1 MDALYRIY
9 LESCIALSRSVVFYS
24 GLAAEVAN
32 RQDIENGIE
41 PSVDRRQWK
50 YFKHLNGDY
59 HTFDPE
65 IKITSLD
72 TYTEIPYT
80 KESLAKHKK
89 TLQKYRDE
97 PRHVAELISKYPDA
111 SMLIRGVL
119 NPVPYHVSL
128 SASEGQVLWLDE
140 RLIEPQEHDLRYEI
154 TKFVGKYIHRGFRAS
169 YAEAH
174 DLELQTQIAVL
185 RITLAK
191 HIQSMRN
198 AQQKTSQAHS
208 YHVTNYLASH
218 NRLDRYVPYMTL
230 EQKLFFYININW
242 IERHIGFTETFD
254 WLVGKLLTIRMLPA
268 YEYRLVQKDPDV
280 EKDEYAPTGV
290 FSRFPINLGKANY
303 SYTVDEYPIDSV
315 VRRELPC
322 ATDNLDSLDRYIEE
336 AETLSSDSQISSLPT
351 KIIECAVIDPES
363 ISVVKELDVFIN
375 HWLYLSTTGNYIGI
389 GEVINP
395 INGQTMRLTAKELF
409 TIYWYAMNTVVHGR
423 ELDVIPQIGAMKIN
437 RHRHITEAEYKTV
450 LPWRHCAYWRS
461 EVGLYHSSEVVL
473 DSTLTLKD
481 EFADYCKEVTWS
493 MNYRNQWCNG
503 EHYSPVREMRQQLWQ
518 MSYVNAICTL
528 SDPKYRTFDEF
539 FDLIDLQHKYIS
551 TDTWL
556 DLAITVFEAGT
567 GWSSKNSFSI
577 EEIQYQMIDCFK
589 RLSSYSIQFIDDLI
603 GGMTVVSDNINLIS
617 GPVEATFATE
627 INLNTPQQ
635 DVFQFDKR
643 TRETV
648 DGYVDVN
655 GSDASRA
662 FSMYVQ
668 GNVDIAVS
676 VNFDHLGTVDA
687 MFPLT
692 TMSADIKVEIPK
704 EITLDDLII
713 DQDIDG
719 FHFVSLDP
727 IELSQYYSTDQL
739 VAYVNSQPAIPVTY
753 VVTEPISPSRIQIT
767 DLSELTFRS

>member
-32 RQDIENGIE
+32 RQDIENGIK
-41 PSVDRRQWK
+41 PSSDRRQWK

-59 HTFDPE
+59 HIFDPE

-97 PRHVAELISKYPDA
+97 PRHIAELISKYPDA

-128 SASEGQVLWLDE
+128 SAVEGQVLWLDE

-154 TKFVGKYIHRGFRAS
+154 TKYVGKYIHRGFRAS
-169 YAEAH
+169 YAITH
-174 DLELQTQIAVL
+174 DLELQTQIAML
-185 RITLAK
+185 RMTLAK
-191 HIQSMRN
+191 HIQSIRN
-198 AQQKTSQAHS
+198 SKQKTSQAHS
-208 YHVTNYLASH
+208 YHITNYLASH

-230 EQKLFFYININW
+230 EQRLFFYININW

-254 WLVGKLLTIRMLPA
+254 WLVEKLLTLRLLPA
-268 YEYRLVQKDPDV
+268 YEYRLVQKDPRI
-280 EKDEYAPTGV
+280 EKDEYRPTGV

-322 ATDNLDSLDRYIEE
+322 ATDNLASLSKYTDE
-336 AETLSSDSQISSLPT
+336 AETLTGDSQISSLPT

-363 ISVVKELDVFIN
+363 ISVIKELDVFVN
-375 HWLYLSTTGNYIGI
+375 HWLYLSTTGKYVGI
-389 GEVINP
+389 GEVVNP
-395 INGQTMRLTAKELF
+395 ISGQTMRLTAKELF
-409 TIYWYAMNTVVHGR
+409 TIYWYAMSKVVHGR
-423 ELDVIPQIGAMKIN
+423 DIEKIPQVGAMKLN
-437 RHRHITEAEYKTV
+437 RDRHITEAEYKRV

-461 EVGLYHSSEVVL
+461 EIALYHSSEVL
-473 DSTLTLKD
+473 LENTLTLKD
-481 EFADYCKEVTWS
+481 EFADYCKQVTWS

-503 EHYSPVREMRQQLWQ
+503 EHYSPNREMRQQLWR

-528 SDPKYRTFDEF
+528 TDPKYSTYQEF
-539 FDLIDLQHKYIS
+539 FDTIDLQYQYIS
-551 TDTWL
+551 SDTWL
-556 DLAITVFEAGT
+556 DLAIAVFEAGT
-567 GWSSKNSFSI
+567 AWSNKNSFSI
-577 EEIQYQMIDCFK
+577 EEIQHQMIDCFK

-635 DVFQFDKR
+635 ELFQFDKR

-655 GSDASRA
+655 CTAAYRS
-662 FSMYVQ
+662 FNMYVQ
-668 GNVDIAVS
+668 GHVDVAVT
-676 VNFDHLGTVDA
+676 VNFDHVGTVDA
-687 MFPLT
+687 FVPLT
-692 TMSADIKVEIPK
+692 TVSSNIIAEVPK
-704 EITLDDLII
+704 EITLDDLIVEE
-713 DQDIDG
+713 DIDG
-719 FHFVSLDP
+719 FHFMALDP
-727 IELSQYYSTDQL
+727 LQLSATYSTATLAAFVSRQ
-739 VAYVNSQPAIPVTY
+739 SPISTTY
-753 VVTEPISPSRIQIT
+753 IVTEPISPSRVQIT
-767 DLSELTFRS
+767 DLNDLTFRS

>member
-32 RQDIENGIE
+32 RQDIENGIV
-41 PSVDRRQWK
+41 PSTDRRQWK

-59 HTFDPE
+59 HTFDPQ

-97 PRHVAELISKYPDA
+97 PRHIAELISKYPDS

-119 NPVPYHVSL
+119 NPIPYHISL
-128 SASEGQVLWLDE
+128 NASEGEVLWLNE

-154 TKFVGKYIHRGFRAS
+154 TKFVGKFIHRGFRAS
-169 YAEAH
+169 YATAH

-185 RITLAK
+185 RISLAK

-198 AQQKTSQAHS
+198 SKHKTSQAHS

-254 WLVGKLLTIRMLPA
+254 WLVEKLLTLRMLPA
-268 YEYRLVQKDPDV
+268 YEYRLVQKDPNI
-280 EKDEYAPTGV
+280 EKDEYSPTGV
-290 FSRFPINLGKANY
+290 FSRFPINLCKANY

-322 ATDNLDSLDRYIEE
+322 ATDNLASLSKYIDE
-336 AETLSSDSQISSLPT
+336 AETLTGDSQISSLPT

-363 ISVVKELDVFIN
+363 ISVVKELDVFVN
-375 HWLYLSTTGNYIGI
+375 NWLYLSTTGKYIGV

-395 INGQTMRLTAKELF
+395 ISGQTMRLTAKELF
-409 TIYWYAMNTVVHGR
+409 IIYWYAMSKVVHGR
-423 ELDVIPQIGAMKIN
+423 DVELIPQVGARAIN
-437 RHRHITEAEYKTV
+437 RHRHISEAEYKNV

-461 EVGLYHSSEVVL
+461 EVALYHSSEVLL
-473 DSTLTLKD
+473 DHTLTVKD
-481 EFADYCKEVTWS
+481 EFADYCKQVAWS

-503 EHYSPVREMRQQLWQ
+503 EHYSPNREMRQQLWR
-518 MSYVNAICTL
+518 MSYANAICTL
-528 SDPKYRTFDEF
+528 TDPKYSTYAEF
-539 FDLIDLQHKYIS
+539 FDYIDLQYRYIS
-551 TDTWL
+551 ADTWL
-556 DLAITVFEAGT
+556 DLAISVFEAGT
-567 GWSSKNSFSI
+567 AWSSKNSFSI

-603 GGMTVVSDNINLIS
+603 GGMTIVGDNINLIA
-617 GPVEATFATE
+617 GPIENTFATE
-627 INLNTPQQ
+627 INLNTPQHE
-635 DVFQFDKR
+635 VFLFDKR

-655 GSDASRA
+655 CTGASRA
-662 FSMYVQ
+662 FSMYAPAK
-668 GNVDIAVS
+668 VDVAVT
-676 VNFDHLGTVDA
+676 VNFDHLGTIDA
-687 MFPLT
+687 FFPLT
-692 TMSADIKVEIPK
+692 TVSADIVAEVPK
-704 EITLDDLII
+704 EITLDDLIP
-713 DQDIDG
+713 DDEIDG
-719 FHFVSLDP
+719 FHYLSLDP
-727 IELSQYYSTDQL
+727 VALSEQYSTKQL
-739 VAYVNSQPAIPVTY
+739 AAMVKRQAPIPITY
-753 VVTEPISPSRIQIT
+753 VVTEPISPSRAMIT
-767 DLSELTFRS
+767 DLNELTFRS

>member
-24 GLAAEVAN
+24 GLSAEVAN

-41 PSVDRRQWK
+41 PSSDRRQWK

-59 HTFDPE
+59 HIFDPE

-97 PRHVAELISKYPDA
+97 PRHIAELIRKYPDA

-128 SASEGQVLWLDE
+128 AASEGQVLWLDE

-154 TKFVGKYIHRGFRAS
+154 TKYIGKFIHRGFRAS
-169 YAEAH
+169 YAIAH
-174 DLELQTQIAVL
+174 DMELQTQIAVM
-185 RITLAK
+185 RISLAK
-191 HIQSMRN
+191 HIQCLRN
-198 AQQKTSQAHS
+198 SKHKTSQAHS

-218 NRLDRYVPYMTL
+218 NRLDRYLPYMTL

-254 WLVGKLLTIRMLPA
+254 WLVEKLLTLRSLPA
-268 YEYRLVQKDPDV
+268 YEYRLVQKDPDLT
-280 EKDEYAPTGV
+280 KDEYAPTGV

-303 SYTVDEYPIDSV
+303 SFTVDEYPIDSV

-322 ATDNLDSLDRYIEE
+322 ATDNLDSLSRYIEE
-336 AETLSSDSQISSLPT
+336 AETLTGDSQISSLPT

-363 ISVVKELDVFIN
+363 ISVVKELDVYIN
-375 HWLYLSTTGNYIGI
+375 HWLYLSTSGKYNAI

-395 INGQTMRLTAKELF
+395 ISGQTMRLTAKELF
-409 TIYWYAMNTVVHGR
+409 TIYWYAMNAVVHGR
-423 ELDVIPQIGAMKIN
+423 ELDVIPQVGAVKIN
-437 RHRHITEAEYKTV
+437 RDRHITEAEYKRV

-461 EVGLYHSSEVVL
+461 EVALYHSSEVLIDNAMSV
-473 DSTLTLKD
+473 KG
-481 EFADYCKEVTWS
+481 EFADYCDRVAWS

-503 EHYSPVREMRQQLWQ
+503 EHYSPVREMRQQLWR
-518 MSYVNAICTL
+518 MSYANAVCTL
-528 SDPKYRTFDEF
+528 SDPKYKTFSEF
-539 FDLIDLQHKYIS
+539 FDYIDLQHKYIS

-567 GWSSKNSFSI
+567 AWSSKNSFSI

-603 GGMTVVSDNINLIS
+603 GGMTVVGDNINLIS
-617 GPVEATFATE
+617 GPVEATFATD

-655 GSDASRA
+655 GSGATRA
-662 FSMYVQ
+662 FNMFVQ
-668 GNVDIAVS
+668 GKIDLAVE
-676 VNFDHLGTVDA
+676 VNFDNLGLVDA
-687 MFPLT
+687 FFPLT
-692 TMSADIKVEIPK
+692 TISADIKAEVPRD
-704 EITLDDLII
+704 ITLDDLIV
-713 DQDIDG
+713 DNDIIGG
-719 FHFVSLDP
+719 FFLTLDP
-727 IELSQYYSTDQL
+727 VALSEYYSTDQL
-739 VAYVNSQPAIPVTY
+739 VSYFRNQTPISTTY
-753 VVTEPISPSRIQIT
+753 VVTEPISPSRTQIT
-767 DLSELTFRS
+767 DLDALTFRS

>member
-41 PSVDRRQWK
+41 PSSDRRQWK

-59 HTFDPE
+59 HIFDPE

-97 PRHVAELISKYPDA
+97 PRHISELISKYPDA

-119 NPVPYHVSL
+119 NPIPYHVSL
-128 SASEGQVLWLDE
+128 KASEGQVLWLDE

-154 TKFVGKYIHRGFRAS
+154 TKYVGKYIHRGFRAS
-169 YAEAH
+169 YAIAH

-198 AQQKTSQAHS
+198 SKQKTSQAHS
-208 YHVTNYLASH
+208 YHITNYLASH

-230 EQKLFFYININW
+230 EQRLFFYININW

-254 WLVGKLLTIRMLPA
+254 WLVEKLLTLRMLPA
-268 YEYRLVQKDPDV
+268 YEYRLVQKDQRVD
-280 EKDEYAPTGV
+280 KDEYAPTGV

-322 ATDNLDSLDRYIEE
+322 ATDNLDSLNKYTEE
-336 AETLSSDSQISSLPT
+336 AETLSGDSQISSLPT

-363 ISVVKELDVFIN
+363 ISVIKELDVFIN
-375 HWLYLSTTGNYIGI
+375 HWLYLSTTGKYIGI
-389 GEVINP
+389 GEVTNP
-395 INGQTMRLTAKELF
+395 ISGQTMRLTAKELF
-409 TIYWYAMNTVVHGR
+409 IIYWYAMSKVVHGR
-423 ELDVIPQIGAMKIN
+423 EIDKIPQIGAMKIN
-437 RHRHITEAEYKTV
+437 RHRHVAESEYKQV
-450 LPWRHCAYWRS
+450 IPWRDCAYWRS
-461 EVGLYHSSEVVL
+461 EVGIYHSSEVVL
-473 DSTLTLKD
+473 DNTLTLKD
-481 EFADYCKEVTWS
+481 EFADYCKQVTWS
-493 MNYRNQWCNG
+493 MNYRNQRCNG
-503 EHYSPVREMRQQLWQ
+503 EHYSPVRELRQQLWR
-518 MSYVNAICTL
+518 MSYVNVICTL
-528 SDPKYRTFDEF
+528 TDPKYSTYEEF
-539 FDLIDLQHKYIS
+539 FDTIDLQHRFIS

-567 GWSSKNSFSI
+567 AWSSKNSFSI

-603 GGMTVVSDNINLIS
+603 GGMTVVGDNINLIG
-617 GPVEATFATE
+617 GPTEPTFATD

-635 DVFQFDKR
+635 DIFQFDKR
-643 TRETV
+643 TLETV

-655 GSDASRA
+655 GLAASRK
-662 FSMYVQ
+662 FQMYVQ
-668 GNVDIAVS
+668 GTVDVAVT
-676 VNFDHLGTVDA
+676 VNFDHLGTIDA
-687 MFPLT
+687 FFPLT
-692 TMSADIKVEIPK
+692 TVSADIKAEVPK

-713 DQDIDG
+713 EQKIEGG
-719 FHFVSLDP
+719 FFLTLDPVSL
-727 IELSQYYSTDQL
+727 SAYYSTDRL
-739 VAYVNSQPAIPVTY
+739 AAFVNNQAPIPTTY
-753 VVTEPISPSRIQIT
+753 VVTEPISPSRAQIT
-767 DLSELTFRS
+767 DLNDLTFRS